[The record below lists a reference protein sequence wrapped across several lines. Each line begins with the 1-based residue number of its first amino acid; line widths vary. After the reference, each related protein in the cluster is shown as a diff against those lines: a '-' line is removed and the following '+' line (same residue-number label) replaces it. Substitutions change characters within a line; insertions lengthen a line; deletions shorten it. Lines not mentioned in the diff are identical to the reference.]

1 MSFFKMCTWREFI
14 ARFAMVCGLTT
25 SLIAAAQQIPA
36 EAPSNP
42 ANRAPLVISKQGS
55 FFYGGQT
62 ITGPG
67 AFDPSN
73 LVKNAGDIFSVDS
86 SYAFF
91 QIPVDTR
98 RLPIVMWHGGGQT
111 GKTYEDFEGRDNY
124 QSILLRRGWNV
135 YTIDAS
141 RRGKAGVNS
150 FTGPLGTLLGK
161 QVGPPITIR
170 YGIRA
175 GFLAFR
181 LGNWPD
187 SGPSYFADVQ
197 FPRTEY
203 ALEQLAAQ
211 TIAFYP
217 EDGDIPG
224 NGAAQVPLFNKIG
237 PSVLVTH
244 SSSGGPGWYSAM
256 GSANIRAIVCYEPG
270 PNPKLFVFPEGEPG
284 PPGTAIVPLS
294 DFLKLTKIP
303 IQIVYGDNM
312 PKVGGNQFQQLW
324 RKTVDTARSF
334 AAAINRHGGDAQ
346 VLELPEAGLRG
357 NTHFPFADLNNEAVA
372 DILSKYLHSKG
383 LDTRG
388 GT

>member
-1 MSFFKMCTWREFI
+1 MLFFTMGVWRESA
-14 ARFAMVCGLTT
+14 ARLAMVCSLTT
-25 SLIAAAQQIPA
+25 PLVVAAQQVQ
-36 EAPSNP
+36 APTSANP
-42 ANRAPLVISKQGS
+42 ANRAPVVISKQGS
-55 FFYGGQT
+55 FFYGGQRVT
-62 ITGPG
+62 APG
-67 AFDPSN
+67 AFDSSN
-73 LVKNAGDIFSVDS
+73 LVKNAGDIFAVDS

-98 RLPIVMWHGGGQT
+98 RLPMVMWHGGGQT

-124 QSILLRRGWNV
+124 QSTFLRRGWSV
-135 YTIDAS
+135 YTIDAAW
-141 RRGKAGVNS
+141 RGKAGVNS
-150 FTGPLGTLLGK
+150 FTGPLGTLPGK

-181 LGNWPD
+181 LGNWPE

-197 FPRTEY
+197 FPQTEY

-211 TIAFYP
+211 TVAFYP

-224 NGAAQVPLFNKIG
+224 SGAAQVPLFNKIG

-244 SSSGGPGWYSAM
+244 SSSGGPGWYAAM

-270 PNPKLFVFPEGEPG
+270 PNPKSFVFPEGEPG
-284 PPGTAIVPLS
+284 PQGTAIVPLA

-303 IQIVYGDNM
+303 IQIVYGDYI
-312 PKVGGNQFQQLW
+312 PKVGGNEFQQLW

-334 AAAINRHGGDAQ
+334 TTAINWHGGGAQ
-346 VLELPEAGLRG
+346 VLELPGAGLHG

-372 DILSKYLHSKG
+372 DILSKYLHAKG
-383 LDTRG
+383 MDTRG
-388 GT
+388 SK